1 MKQFDWT
8 ILFIKPYKIYTHVV
22 FWLMVSLAIIFFKE
36 YPERM
41 TGLTAICLALQV
53 TLELMIPCY
62 SQNLLIVP
70 LFKKRGWLLGA
81 AAYLLQMGLIILLLP
96 YLLNGIAMLFPITDR
111 VDWRN
116 EHITFSVVSFTLIA
130 TIYKV
135 ALDGLILDKQ
145 KKENELRHLKAQL
158 NPHFLFNTLN
168 NLYGLSVAESK
179 RLPGLMLRLS
189 ELLRYSL
196 YDTNQSYV
204 PVQKELDYISNY
216 VELEKIRLS
225 DKISIKL
232 EIFGNYTGQYVAPLL
247 LIVFIENSFKHFSS
261 PRDQQPCVHIIF
273 RLNDNRLHMHVKNSI
288 DPDYTVIQNKSKGGL
303 GLDNV
308 RQRLDF
314 IYPQKYSL
322 KTMKLSTCFEVKLEI
337 DLS

>member
-22 FWLMVSLAIIFFKE
+22 FWLIVSFAIIFFKE

-53 TLELMIPCY
+53 TLEIMIPCY

-70 LFKKRGWLLGA
+70 LFKKRGWLLGT
-81 AAYLLQMGLIILLLP
+81 AAYLLQMGLLILLLP

-116 EHITFSVVSFTLIA
+116 EHIAFTVVSFTLIA

-179 RLPGLMLRLS
+179 KLPGLMLRLS

-225 DKISIKL
+225 DKMSIKL

-261 PRDQQPCVHIIF
+261 PRDRQPCVHIIF
-273 RLNDNRLHMHVKNSI
+273 KLNENHLHLHVKNSI
-288 DPDYTVIQNKSKGGL
+288 DPDYTAVQNKPKGGL

-308 RQRLDF
+308 KQRLDF

-322 KTMKLSTCFEVKLEI
+322 KTMKGIACFEVKLEI